1 MAAFARRQAD
11 AEAPDRRPDVCEP
24 GGRDAVGALVAA
36 AALAVVQAILLYAA
50 QRYIAE
56 SVAGAGIRG

>member
-1 MAAFARRQAD
+1 
-11 AEAPDRRPDVCEP
+11 
-24 GGRDAVGALVAA
+24 VAA